1 MQFIIFLWY
10 TKELDKLN
18 SVTAHFGVQ
27 KLAFTNSIS
36 CLKSM
41 LDCQEII
48 VVITKNKNEQMSNSS
63 WKMQRNVQVHLEIL
77 TICCKYA
84 TTIEDF
90 LLIYIA
96 LKLKNKYT
104 TTKIHIYLPAIVKYV
119 FCNETS
125 GTFLLNVH
133 YMQEVLKI

>member
-1 MQFIIFLWY
+1 MVGIA
-10 TKELDKLN
+10 DKLK
-18 SVTAHFGVQ
+18 SVTANFGVQ

-96 LKLKNKYT
+96 LKLK
-104 TTKIHIYLPAIVKYV
+104 KIYYKKIQIYLPAIVMYFAMKLQ
-119 FCNETS
+119 EL
-125 GTFLLNVH
+125 FLLNVH

>member
-1 MQFIIFLWY
+1 MVGIA
-10 TKELDKLN
+10 DKLK
-18 SVTAHFGVQ
+18 SVTANFGVQ
-27 KLAFTNSIS
+27 KLAFNNSIS

-96 LKLKNKYT
+96 LKLK
-104 TTKIHIYLPAIVKYV
+104 KIYYKKIQIYLPAIVMYFAMKLQ
-119 FCNETS
+119 EL
-125 GTFLLNVH
+125 FLLNVH

>member
-1 MQFIIFLWY
+1 
-10 TKELDKLN
+10 
-18 SVTAHFGVQ
+18 
-27 KLAFTNSIS
+27 
-36 CLKSM
+36 
-41 LDCQEII
+41 
-48 VVITKNKNEQMSNSS
+48 
-63 WKMQRNVQVHLEIL
+63 MQRNVQVHLEIL

-104 TTKIHIYLPAIVKYV
+104 TTKIHIYLLAIVKYV

>member
-1 MQFIIFLWY
+1 MVGIA
-10 TKELDKLN
+10 DKLK
-18 SVTAHFGVQ
+18 SVTANFGAQ
-27 KLAFTNSIS
+27 KLAFNNSIS

-48 VVITKNKNEQMSNSS
+48 VQVITKNKNERMSNSS

-90 LLIYIA
+90 LWIYIA
-96 LKLKNKYT
+96 LKLKKKKYT
-104 TTKIHIYLPAIVKYV
+104 TTKIHIYLPAIVMYFAMKLQ
-119 FCNETS
+119 EL
-125 GTFLLNVH
+125 FLLNVH

>member
-1 MQFIIFLWY
+1 MVGIA
-10 TKELDKLN
+10 DKLK
-18 SVTAHFGVQ
+18 SVTANFGVQ
-27 KLAFTNSIS
+27 KLAFNNSIS

-96 LKLKNKYT
+96 LKLK
-104 TTKIHIYLPAIVKYV
+104 KIYYKKIQIYLPTAIVMYFAMKLQ
-119 FCNETS
+119 EL
-125 GTFLLNVH
+125 FLLNVH

>member
-1 MQFIIFLWY
+1 MVGIA
-10 TKELDKLN
+10 DKLK
-18 SVTAHFGVQ
+18 SVTANFGVQ
-27 KLAFTNSIS
+27 KLAFNNSIS

-90 LLIYIA
+90 LFIYIA
-96 LKLKNKYT
+96 LKLK
-104 TTKIHIYLPAIVKYV
+104 KIYYKKIQIYLPAIVMYFAMKLQ
-119 FCNETS
+119 EL
-125 GTFLLNVH
+125 FLLNVH

>member
-1 MQFIIFLWY
+1 MVGIA
-10 TKELDKLN
+10 DKLK
-18 SVTAHFGVQ
+18 SVNAHFGVQ

-96 LKLKNKYT
+96 LKLKKKIFYNKNT
-104 TTKIHIYLPAIVKYV
+104 YLPDCYSYV

>member
-1 MQFIIFLWY
+1 MVGIA
-10 TKELDKLN
+10 DKLK
-18 SVTAHFGVQ
+18 SVTANFGVQ
-27 KLAFTNSIS
+27 KLAFNNSIS

-90 LLIYIA
+90 LWIYIA
-96 LKLKNKYT
+96 LKLKKKNTLQQKYIFT
-104 TTKIHIYLPAIVKYV
+104 
-119 FCNETS
+119 C
-125 GTFLLNVH
+125 LL
-133 YMQEVLKI
+133 

>member
-1 MQFIIFLWY
+1 M
-10 TKELDKLN
+10 
-18 SVTAHFGVQ
+18 TAHFGEQ

-96 LKLKNKYT
+96 LKLKKIYT
-104 TTKIHIYLPAIVKYV
+104 ATKIHIYLPAIFMY
-119 FCNETS
+119 FAIS

>member
-1 MQFIIFLWY
+1 
-10 TKELDKLN
+10 
-18 SVTAHFGVQ
+18 
-27 KLAFTNSIS
+27 
-36 CLKSM
+36 
-41 LDCQEII
+41 
-48 VVITKNKNEQMSNSS
+48 MSNSS

-96 LKLKNKYT
+96 LKLKKIYT
-104 TTKIHIYLPAIVKYV
+104 ATKIHIYLPAIFMY
-119 FCNETS
+119 FAIS